1 MFKMC
6 GAWGRRY
13 VYVDLKANFYIS
25 VHLQWLVKLRN
36 LQMYF
41 QGLEPGESM
50 SF

>member
-6 GAWGRRY
+6 GAQGRRY
-13 VYVDLKANFYIS
+13 VYVDLKANFYTS
-25 VHLQWLVKLRN
+25 VYLQWLVKLGH

-41 QGLEPGESM
+41 QELELGESV